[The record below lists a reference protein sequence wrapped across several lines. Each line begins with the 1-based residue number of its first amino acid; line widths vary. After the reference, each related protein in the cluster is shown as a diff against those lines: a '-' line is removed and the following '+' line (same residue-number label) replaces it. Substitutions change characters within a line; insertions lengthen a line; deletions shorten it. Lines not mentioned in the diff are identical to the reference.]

1 MAGEKCKSLYF
12 YQVLASVIYL
22 SLCKVT
28 QAMPFELLSL
38 EECQIHRRTSGH
50 QGQVIRLPVSEQG
63 TTKRFCRNTPAK
75 TGLKPRAGSIQVV
88 LGWEA
93 RTSMFSFPYRSVA
106 KFPGTNNA
114 VSLSYLWDQAQRCQN
129 DAFVLQA
136 VSKEWVEYYTSNPV
150 TTRIHC

>member
-1 MAGEKCKSLYF
+1 MAGEKCKSSYF

-28 QAMPFELLSL
+28 QAMPFELLRLRRMPSTQ
-38 EECQIHRRTSGH
+38 ENRRTPR
-50 QGQVIRLPVSEQG
+50 QVIRLPVSQQG
-63 TTKRFCRNTPAK
+63 MTRRFCRNTPAK
-75 TGLKPRAGSIQVV
+75 TGLKPWAGSIQVV

-93 RTSMFSFPYRSVA
+93 RTSMFYFPYRSVA
-106 KFPGTNNA
+106 KFPGKNNA
-114 VSLSYLWDQAQRCQN
+114 VSLSHLWDQAQRCQK

-136 VSKEWVEYYTSNPV
+136 VSKEWVEYDISNPV